1 MQRTV
6 SSSMNYLVFSSDT
19 HVLFLVVPW
28 KCVTPSGGGEPPY
41 KTEAIQSLDLLLKW
55 VTLRFF
61 DTNTSVLMKTLEF
74 LEALY
79 VMLSEADYQ
88 MLEFEAS
95 SFIPYLVTKVSS

>member
-1 MQRTV
+1 M
-6 SSSMNYLVFSSDT
+6 
-19 HVLFLVVPW
+19 
-28 KCVTPSGGGEPPY
+28 TPSGGGEPPY

-95 SFIPYLVTKVSS
+95 SFIPYLVTKVGSRGKVFNVMKSHSGYVIWFSQIPNP